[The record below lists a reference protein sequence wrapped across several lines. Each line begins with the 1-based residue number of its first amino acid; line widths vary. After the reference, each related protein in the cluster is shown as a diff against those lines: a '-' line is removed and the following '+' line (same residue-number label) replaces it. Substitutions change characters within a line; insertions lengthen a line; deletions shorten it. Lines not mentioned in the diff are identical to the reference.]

1 MAYHEGGHA
10 LLGALMEEYDLV
22 NKISI
27 VPRGGAGGVT
37 IFTPE
42 EEAMESGMY
51 SKQYLLNRIC
61 VAMGGRIAEEIV
73 NGKNKVTTGA
83 SNDFMQCTN
92 TAKMMVEQMGMS
104 DTVGPR
110 NISAQG
116 MSPMQAM
123 MSGGTNEGD
132 DLKNKA
138 DAEIDRIL
146 AEQYERGMNLLTNN
160 RDALDEIAKVLIEKE
175 KIDGKELLNIMQ
187 TVNPDLVSEKAMEA
201 VSAMMAPVIKDQ
213 GDDQSGPELQP
224 APATF
229 TNHQLD

>member
-1 MAYHEGGHA
+1 
-10 LLGALMEEYDLV
+10 MEEYDLV

-61 VAMGGRIAEEIV
+61 VAMGGRIAEEII

-104 DTVGPR
+104 DVVGPR
-110 NISAQG
+110 NISQQG
-116 MSPMQAM
+116 ASPMQMM
-123 MSGGTNEGD
+123 MSGGAAEGD

-138 DAEIDRIL
+138 DEEIDRIL
-146 AEQYERGMNLLTNN
+146 AEQYERGMKLLTEN
-160 RDALDEIAKVLIEKE
+160 RDVLDEVAKVLIEKE
-175 KIDGKELLNIMQ
+175 KIDGKELLQVMK
-187 TVNPDLVSEKAMEA
+187 TVNPALVSEQAMEQVA
-201 VSAMMAPVIKDQ
+201 AMMAPKSED
-213 GDDQSGPELQP
+213 GDAQPELQP
-224 APATF
+224 APA
-229 TNHQLD
+229 Q